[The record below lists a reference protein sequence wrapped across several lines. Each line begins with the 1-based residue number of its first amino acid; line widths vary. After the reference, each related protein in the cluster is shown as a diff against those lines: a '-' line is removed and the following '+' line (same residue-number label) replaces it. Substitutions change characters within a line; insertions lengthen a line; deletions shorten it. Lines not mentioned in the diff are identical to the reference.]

1 MYGWRSELARMTSS
15 AARLSRL
22 ALVALLLCHPLL
34 YAQKLAEDD
43 LKAQV
48 VLRALLFFEWPAG
61 VLEAAQPMLLCLAA
75 PGPFAVALERLRG
88 EMINGH
94 PLDVRRAAAGEL
106 RPCHVAYVGP
116 VEIEAPGRSRWT
128 VLLGDAHGLLERGAM
143 LNLQVDQN
151 RVVFDINLAAARQ
164 AGVEISARLLRLARY
179 VRQD

>member
-1 MYGWRSELARMTSS
+1 MTFLMAWRVRIGL
-15 AARLSRL
+15 L
-22 ALVALLLCHPLL
+22 ALLLWHLPLQ
-34 YAQKLAEDD
+34 AQKLAEDD

-48 VLRALLFFEWPAG
+48 VVRALLFFDWPASA
-61 VLEAAQPMLLCLAA
+61 LEAAQPLLLCVAA
-75 PGPFAVALERLRG
+75 PGAFAAALERVRG

-94 PLDVRRAAAGEL
+94 RLDVRRATVSEL

-116 VEIEAPGRSRWT
+116 AEVEALQGQPRAT
-128 VLLGDAHGLLERGAM
+128 VLLGDVQGLLERGVM

-151 RVVFDINLAAARQ
+151 RVVFDINLAAARR